1 MIFRRRRLAL
11 SLLLSPIACLFGV
24 SVAIVV
30 AGVNDHL
37 HAADLAVVLGS
48 KVNTD
53 GRPSLMLK
61 ARLDHAIALYRK
73 GGYFKLV
80 LVSGGLGRE
89 GYDEASVMR
98 AYLVT
103 HGVPPDAIL
112 EDHEGYTTWMTAKN
126 TAHLMAER
134 HLKSVLVISQ
144 YFHMARCRLAFE
156 KFGVAFVY
164 TSHATFWSARD
175 FYSVPR
181 EAAGYLAYAM
191 RKPDE
196 IDSATEAD

>member
-73 GGYFKLV
+73 GV
-80 LVSGGLGRE
+80 LQVG
-89 GYDEASVMR
+89 
-98 AYLVT
+98 
-103 HGVPPDAIL
+103 
-112 EDHEGYTTWMTAKN
+112 
-126 TAHLMAER
+126 
-134 HLKSVLVISQ
+134 
-144 YFHMARCRLAFE
+144 
-156 KFGVAFVY
+156 
-164 TSHATFWSARD
+164 
-175 FYSVPR
+175 
-181 EAAGYLAYAM
+181 AG
-191 RKPDE
+191 
-196 IDSATEAD
+196 